1 MTITLNALQ
10 KQRRDTASNWT
21 SNNPTLLDG
30 ELGYETDTK
39 KFKIGDGSTAWQSLD
54 YLPIPD
60 TNRLLAGN
68 LTVGGNFT
76 VNGTTTTIDTT
87 TLTVEDKNIEIGKV
101 SSPSD
106 TTADGGG
113 ITLKA
118 SSDRTITWSNA
129 NDSWDFNQNINAAS
143 TYAYKINNVS
153 VLNATTLGSSVVN
166 SSLTSVGTI
175 ATGVWNATAISGTK
189 VTPDFGSQNI
199 TTTGTITT
207 STVVGS
213 GDLLIR
219 PAAGNNSI
227 IMQSNNGSETLFK
240 ATVNG
245 SVELYHGTSTSE
257 KKFET
262 LATGW
267 GVPNTI
273 EWHSGQNSLD
283 FYDSKKASFGSSRDL
298 QVFHDSNNSK
308 IVHDGQGGLYIGADT
323 FCLQNSATNENYIC
337 MTNNG
342 AVELYHG
349 MGGSAAEKK
358 FETTSSG
365 ATVTGS
371 LGIGTSTP
379 TSPDGSNADN
389 PLNGTV
395 LTVYGD
401 SPAINL
407 TSSTTGSDD
416 YSLINFGRTGSS
428 SNPYRAVIG
437 YKQSDDILRINAS
450 NHIAFDA
457 GGDINASEKMRI
469 DGSGNILIGGTSLNN
484 SSVSGQALQIKGTDR
499 PTIILRGNASGNNTG
514 EIQFADNSGSD
525 DSNTGVRAGLIQ
537 YDHGSNFMAFRT
549 QAVERMRIDGSGN
562 VGIGSRTTSPDN
574 LLHVHTASNDA
585 VVHIEGAADGKV
597 RLRAHSGQSIV
608 QFADSASSNVG
619 EIVYDHGSDYL
630 KLQVNASERMRIDSS
645 GSVLIGATSYGGG
658 GISPDLY
665 ISSTSG
671 RQVKIHNTNS
681 STSSLQLTNAATG
694 QGNDNGLQIAVLSDQ
709 TAYINQVE
717 SAPIQIDVNGSERMR
732 ITSDG
737 KIGIG
742 DSTPSVTLE
751 TVGHNQVT
759 FGSMPETIISYGTT
773 SAYDSGSAGGGIN
786 LGGRYNATENTLFG
800 GIHGVKENTTINN
813 YAGALVFSTRQN
825 GGNSAER
832 MRIDSNGN
840 AFFGQM
846 TSLIAA
852 SSNKGVNIETKSDY
866 GRINLHGKTG
876 AGTIPG
882 IGFYHSGSGVGY
894 INCTSSSVAY
904 TSTSDYRLKEN
915 VVAISDGITRLKT
928 LKPYRFNFKA
938 DASTTVDGFFAH
950 EVLPV
955 VPEAISGTKDEVDSD
970 NNPVYQGI
978 DQSKLVPL
986 LVAAV
991 QELIGKVEAL
1001 EAA

>member
-175 ATGVWNATAISGTK
+175 ATGVWNATAISGSK

-199 TTTGTITT
+199 VTTGTITT
-207 STVVGS
+207 GTIVGG

-283 FYDSKKASFGSSRDL
+283 FYDGKKASFGGSRDL
-298 QVFHDSNNSK
+298 QIFHDSNNSK
-308 IVHDGQGGLYIGADT
+308 LVHDGQGGLYIGADT

-358 FETTSSG
+358 LETTSNGAKISGTG
-365 ATVTGS
+365 ATF
-371 LGIGTSTP
+371 LEINST
-379 TSPDGSNADN
+379 DGSVN
-389 PLNGTV
+389 PMVRMTNG
-395 LTVYGD
+395 D
-401 SPAINL
+401 
-407 TSSTTGSDD
+407 
-416 YSLINFGRTGSS
+416 RTW
-428 SNPYRAVIG
+428 
-437 YKQSDDILRINAS
+437 
-450 NHIAFDA
+450 DA
-457 GGDINASEKMRI
+457 G
-469 DGSGNILIGGTSLNN
+469 
-484 SSVSGQALQIKGTDR
+484 
-499 PTIILRGNASGNNTG
+499 LRGDTSDSYVIRDHTASANRLTIDTSGRIGILNPNLDN
-514 EIQFADNSGSD
+514 FDSSADDLVINGS
-525 DSNTGVRAGLIQ
+525 SNTGITINSGGTGNTYTGNLAFAEGN
-537 YDHGSNFMAFRT
+537 GSGGSADAFR
-549 QAVERMRIDGSGN
+549 G
-562 VGIGSRTTSPDN
+562 GISY
-574 LLHVHTASNDA
+574 
-585 VVHIEGAADGKV
+585 K
-597 RLRAHSGQSIV
+597 
-608 QFADSASSNVG
+608 
-619 EIVYDHGSDYL
+619 HGSDYMSFHTDNTERFRVDSSGRVQIGTTVGWGSNA
-630 KLQVNASERMRIDSS
+630 KLHVSDTSSNCYVVISAADNGNSVVAFSDTAATERGSLDYDHDGDFLGIKTAGSERMRIDSS
-645 GSVLIGATSYGGG
+645 GNVEVQGGIIQFKQQGNSTNTSNGQVGGG
-658 GISPDLY
+658 
-665 ISSTSG
+665 
-671 RQVKIHNTNS
+671 NS
-681 STSSLQLTNAATG
+681 SQANNSRIAFQTG
-694 QGNDNGLQIAVLSDQ
+694 SAVNNGFITFHTMSGGTD
-709 TAYINQVE
+709 
-717 SAPIQIDVNGSERMR
+717 SERMR
-732 ITSDG
+732 INSSG
-737 KIGIG
+737 QLCVG
-742 DSTPSVTLE
+742 DSSPFTSTTICNIE
-751 TVGHNQVT
+751 RTN
-759 FGSMPETIISYGTT
+759 GSLLSLHHDGSDDNPATIIRHGR
-773 SAYDSGSAGGGIN
+773 ASGSDQANMIQFNNSTGSAVGGIKST
-786 LGGRYNATENTLFG
+786 GSATAFNT
-800 GIHGVKENTTINN
+800 
-813 YAGALVFSTRQN
+813 S
-825 GGNSAER
+825 
-832 MRIDSNGN
+832 
-840 AFFGQM
+840 
-846 TSLIAA
+846 
-852 SSNKGVNIETKSDY
+852 
-866 GRINLHGKTG
+866 
-876 AGTIPG
+876 
-882 IGFYHSGSGVGY
+882 
-894 INCTSSSVAY
+894 
-904 TSTSDYRLKEN
+904 SDYRLKEN
-915 VVAISDGITRLKT
+915 VAAISDGITRLKT
-928 LKPYRFNFKA
+928 LKPSRFNFKV
-938 DASTTVDGFFAH
+938 DKDTTVDGFLAH
-950 EVLPV
+950 EVTA
-955 VPEAISGTKDEVDSD
+955 VPEAISGTKDAVDSD
-970 NNPVYQGI
+970 SNPVYQ
-978 DQSKLVPL
+978 
-986 LVAAV
+986 
-991 QELIGKVEAL
+991 
-1001 EAA
+1001 